1 MPAPGAAH
9 DRVEKEKEKKRK
21 EGRERERKGGRR
33 FSITVKN
40 RGGEEKR
47 REERRSCANRKQV
60 EIGRHPR
67 LNAIFEAQP
76 VHELGHV
83 RRK

>member
-1 MPAPGAAH
+1 ML
-9 DRVEKEKEKKRK
+9 KKKKRRK
-21 EGRERERKGGRR
+21 GRREEREREKEGEDFQLRSK
-33 FSITVKN
+33 TV
-40 RGGEEKR
+40 GEKR

>member
-1 MPAPGAAH
+1 MQMPAPGAAH

-21 EGRERERKGGRR
+21 EGREREKRR
-33 FSITVKN
+33 AKIFNYGQKPW
-40 RGGEEKR
+40 GR